1 MKPIA
6 EAKLI
11 KIAASTVDDFGDVVK
26 LREAFAPHERLYNKL
41 RDQIKELCRN
51 QDPTASYIMRGDRY
65 TLKISPCTF
74 EAQVDVAA
82 ARKKLGAERFLSAC
96 SITLRALANLL
107 PKPEVDA
114 LTTTV
119 RTSTRT
125 FTPVPVAA
133 AGVGVEKADAA

>member
-1 MKPIA
+1 MAKPIS

-11 KIAASTVDDFGDVVK
+11 QIPAQTVDDFGDVVR
-26 LREAFAPHERLYNKL
+26 LREQFAPTERLYNRL

-51 QDPTASYIMRGDRY
+51 QDPTASYLMRGERW

-74 EAQVDVAA
+74 ESQVDVAA
-82 ARKKLGAERFLSAC
+82 ARKKLGAEKFLSAC

-114 LTTTV
+114 LTVTV

-125 FTPVPVAA
+125 FTPVAVAA
-133 AGVGVEKADAA
+133 AVEKADAA